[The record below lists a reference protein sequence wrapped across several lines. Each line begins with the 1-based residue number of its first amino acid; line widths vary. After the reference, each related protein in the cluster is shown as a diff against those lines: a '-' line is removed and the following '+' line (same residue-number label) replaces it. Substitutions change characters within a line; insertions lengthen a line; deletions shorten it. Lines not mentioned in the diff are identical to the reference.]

1 MYVCT
6 IWKLRALTPEQG
18 NRMMATWGKL
28 EASLASSPAGDR
40 VCWFINS
47 DGTGGVTV
55 AKVKD
60 PDAFAVLELEQSLAL
75 GEFLEFTSNIVL
87 DLDSAMPGILKG
99 MEHVNAK

>member
-6 IWKLRALTPEQG
+6 VWKSRALTPEQA

-28 EASLASSPAGDR
+28 EASMASNPAGDR
-40 VCWFINS
+40 ACWFINS
-47 DGTGGVTV
+47 DGTGGLTVTT
-55 AKVKD
+55 VKD